1 MPESTT
7 TAPMSMVC
15 TPEGNLDTSYTQ
27 RQGLARI
34 GSVARTSLS
43 DSETAWRE
51 TASAAQDVARLIR
64 ERLDSLLGPE
74 GWSGRGA
81 DAFRS
86 MLDDDLLAHLD
97 AYAES
102 AEAMAENLKPI
113 TSSADSAAETA
124 SSNDVPWDVDVAWS
138 VERVDPERS
147 FWGHVDEF
155 FTGDDDA
162 YEEAKENAPYNVL
175 NGGRSVVREVEKNA
189 WEQIRAQSQA
199 AAMPA
204 EYAATGTPVSSEVNQ
219 FDHAMESLG
228 LNNAQRSAVQAAAS
242 DTDAQLAAFKPAEI
256 KEFSFRGGRYAAETP
271 TGVAPDVA
279 PSSVAPSASGGSPT
293 GTSPIPA
300 SAGNGF
306 GDEPG
311 TALPGA
317 GGPSTDLPGTNG
329 PGLNSPGMN
338 GPGMNDTGPQVS
350 GPEMDAP
357 GALGPDA
364 TVPGGMPPGV
374 SNPDPSISPGTSIS
388 PGNDTLPGVDLDHDG
403 PRDPQ
408 KIGVPPTTVEAGV
421 PTAPTGPMPG
431 TISPN
436 GPLVGTP
443 HPITGPG
450 AGAPTLTPGVPGL
463 TPLSSGG
470 AMPHGGTGTTPQ
482 PHAMGGHPASVQG
495 AQGSSFGES
504 GAGTRVGGP
513 GFGNTAHGNSGPGSG
528 LGNAAGRGHLPGGSG
543 SSTGPGTAAIK
554 GPLVGGSGTGFGG
567 SGAGAS
573 PVAGRGTSFTTG
585 PLGRGIVNPGMVG
598 PMAGPGGAPGAG
610 GAGGAGAGAPMAPMG
625 ARGGGRNTEEKSQ
638 TRVNNWL
645 EEDQE
650 TWEAAARD

>member
-242 DTDAQLAAFKPAEI
+242 DTDAQLAAFKPTEI

-279 PSSVAPSASGGSPT
+279 PSSVTPSASGGSPT

-300 SAGNGF
+300 PAGNGF

-317 GGPSTDLPGTNG
+317 DGPNTDLPGTNG
-329 PGLNSPGMN
+329 PDLNGPGLNGPGLN

-350 GPEMDAP
+350 GPEMDVP
-357 GALGPDA
+357 GAFGPDA

-463 TPLSSGG
+463 TPLPSGG
-470 AMPHGGTGTTPQ
+470 AVSHGRTGTTPQ
-482 PHAMGGHPASVQG
+482 PHAMGGHPASVRG
-495 AQGSSFGES
+495 AQGSSFGGS
-504 GAGTRVGGP
+504 GAGTRVGG
-513 GFGNTAHGNSGPGSG
+513 
-528 LGNAAGRGHLPGGSG
+528 
-543 SSTGPGTAAIK
+543 
-554 GPLVGGSGTGFGG
+554 
-567 SGAGAS
+567 SGAGTS
-573 PVAGRGTSFTTG
+573 PVAGRGTSFTAG

-598 PMAGPGGAPGAG
+598 PMAGPGGAPGG
-610 GAGGAGAGAPMAPMG
+610 IGGAGAGAPMAPMG

>member
-175 NGGRSVVREVEKNA
+175 NGGRSVVREVEKNT

-279 PSSVAPSASGGSPT
+279 PSSVTPSASGGSPT

-329 PGLNSPGMN
+329 PGLNGPGLNSPGLNSPGLNSPGLNSPGLN

-350 GPEMDAP
+350 GPEMDVPSAF
-357 GALGPDA
+357 GPDA

-470 AMPHGGTGTTPQ
+470 AMSHGGMGTAPK
-482 PHAMGGHPASVQG
+482 PHAMGGHPASVRG
-495 AQGSSFGES
+495 AQGSSFGGS
-504 GAGTRVGGP
+504 GAGTRVGG
-513 GFGNTAHGNSGPGSG
+513 
-528 LGNAAGRGHLPGGSG
+528 
-543 SSTGPGTAAIK
+543 
-554 GPLVGGSGTGFGG
+554 
-567 SGAGAS
+567 SGAGVS

-598 PMAGPGGAPGAG
+598 PMAGPGGAPGG
-610 GAGGAGAGAPMAPMG
+610 IGGAGAGAPMAPMG